1 MVVDFLLVRRS
12 IGLGE
17 SLGALGI
24 DAVVGLAGTPVSM
37 AAVVVDIG
45 PVVAA
50 DMDSGLVVVD
60 MDSVDTGFAAVADI
74 AYAVEMDSGSAESP
88 AIALHPAAAAVV
100 PAHTTAAAVHR
111 NPRPPDPARGAVP
124 SLAGNSCCLSKNSKK
139 VKE

>member
-1 MVVDFLLVRRS
+1 MPVDFLLVRRS

-17 SLGALGI
+17 SLGAL
-24 DAVVGLAGTPVSM
+24 DTDVVVGLAGTPVSM

-50 DMDSGLVVVD
+50 DMNSGFVVVD
-60 MDSVDTGFAAVADI
+60 MGSADTVPAAAVADI
-74 AYAVEMDSGSAESP
+74 AYAVETDSDSAESP
-88 AIALHPAAAAVV
+88 VIALHLAAAVV

-111 NPRPPDPARGAVP
+111 NPRLLDLAHGAVP
-124 SLAGNSCCLSKNSKK
+124 SLAGNSSCLSENSKK